1 MTPSRRRQSLL
12 AMLAAVPLTPL
23 ERLRAAWGQV
33 PATAR
38 LRFLVEVL
46 TPEER
51 CALALGFEDEEEDAP

>member
-1 MTPSRRRQSLL
+1 MTPSRRRPSLQ
-12 AMLAAVPLTPL
+12 AMLAAVPLTP
-23 ERLRAAWGQV
+23 EDSLRYWWPKV

-51 CALALGFEDEEEDAP
+51 EALALGYDDEEQDVR